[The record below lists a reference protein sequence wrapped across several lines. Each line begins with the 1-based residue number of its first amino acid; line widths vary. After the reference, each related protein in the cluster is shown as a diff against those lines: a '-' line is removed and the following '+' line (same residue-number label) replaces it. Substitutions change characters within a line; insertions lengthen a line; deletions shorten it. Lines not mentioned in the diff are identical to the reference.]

1 VGGFDMTLPDAL
13 SGIFRRKQKSY
24 KMVLILSLLEEMGE
38 TPHDVSLSKVVE
50 RFQKLLADR
59 ERNNMSVDEPPAI
72 VGKSWVNAN
81 IGQIR
86 AVMVN
91 PINAL
96 SKVIFV
102 DSSQDK
108 IGFRP
113 EIVRQLTP
121 EKIKELKAEALREM
135 ERYYSQEN
143 SGVSLRAFFSRVMEN
158 YSQAKTEP
166 FKGHPIRKLM
176 RQDLPAELKKLSFLK
191 KDNYKI
197 KGAVG
202 QGNWVNVPWIA
213 IMDTRIT
220 DTTRR
225 GEYVVYL
232 FSDDMRFLYL
242 TLNQGVTV
250 PLEQGRRQGY
260 EYLIQKVREMRN
272 LLPLENIMKDDRI
285 YLTDS
290 GIGRDYQVS
299 TVGYIRYDRENMPD
313 DETLISDLEN
323 MIENYSIYV
332 HHQLG
337 LNSLIGV
344 KEEKSNEKAK
354 FTFSLSETLKHIEN
368 FIKEQGF
375 YFSPGMIE
383 NFFLSMKT
391 KPFVILA
398 GISGTGKTKLV
409 QLFAEAIGATE
420 ENGQFILIP
429 VRPDWNDPTDLL
441 GYHDLSGVF
450 KPGKLTQIFLEASQ
464 PENQDKPYFVC
475 LDEMNLARVEH
486 YFSDLLSV
494 METRRWEAGNILTD
508 AIIDYEDIQDIYVQ
522 NPGLR
527 RENIS
532 SALGIPQ
539 NVYIFG
545 TVNMDETTHPFS
557 KKVLDRAQTIEFN
570 DIVLDYF
577 PEIVSEKPPIQS
589 LSPIQKVPNDFFVS
603 EYLFLKDAYQE
614 NKNLI
619 KRTTARLVEINDILE
634 EVHLHV
640 GFRVRDNICF
650 YMIYNDRYQLLPEEE
665 AFDFQLLQKILPR
678 LQGSHSSLKRVL
690 IELMAVAIGERLHTE
705 ELMEDA
711 SELYQYAKTGGDAP
725 AARFRQSA
733 RKIAFMLRRLEEDGF
748 TSFWLS

>member
-1 VGGFDMTLPDAL
+1 MNHRL
-13 SGIFRRKQKSY
+13 
-24 KMVLILSLLEEMGE
+24 
-38 TPHDVSLSKVVE
+38 
-50 RFQKLLADR
+50 
-59 ERNNMSVDEPPAI
+59 
-72 VGKSWVNAN
+72 VGKSWLTLVFN
-81 IGQIR
+81 R
-86 AVMVN
+86 STVMAN

-96 SKVIFV
+96 SDVIFV

-108 IGFRP
+108 IGFRS
-113 EIVRQLTP
+113 EIAKFLTP
-121 EKIKELKAEALREM
+121 ETIKELRAEALQEM
-135 ERYYSQEN
+135 EQYYSHET
-143 SGVSLRAFFSRVMEN
+143 SGVSLRALFRRVMEN
-158 YSQAKTEP
+158 YLQAKTEP
-166 FKGHPIRKLM
+166 FKGHPIGKLM
-176 RQDLPAELKKLSFLK
+176 RQELPAELKKLPFLK

-202 QGNWVNVPWIA
+202 QGNWANVPWIA
-213 IMDTRIT
+213 IMDTRVT
-220 DTTRR
+220 DTTRQ

-250 PLEQGRRQGY
+250 PLEQERRQGY
-260 EYLIQKVREMRN
+260 EYLKQKVREMRD

-420 ENGQFILIP
+420 ENGQFNLIP

-441 GYHDLSGVF
+441 GYRDLSGVF

-527 RENIS
+527 CENMP

-539 NVYIFG
+539 NVYI
-545 TVNMDETTHPFS
+545 
-557 KKVLDRAQTIEFN
+557 
-570 DIVLDYF
+570 
-577 PEIVSEKPPIQS
+577 
-589 LSPIQKVPNDFFVS
+589 
-603 EYLFLKDAYQE
+603 
-614 NKNLI
+614 
-619 KRTTARLVEINDILE
+619 LE
-634 EVHLHV
+634 
-640 GFRVRDNICF
+640 R
-650 YMIYNDRYQLLPEEE
+650 
-665 AFDFQLLQKILPR
+665 
-678 LQGSHSSLKRVL
+678 
-690 IELMAVAIGERLHTE
+690 
-705 ELMEDA
+705 
-711 SELYQYAKTGGDAP
+711 
-725 AARFRQSA
+725 
-733 RKIAFMLRRLEEDGF
+733 
-748 TSFWLS
+748 